1 MIGIGMTHVG
11 DQWGRGA
18 SIVGDGGRRLLS
30 RSRSVSRRQVATSVI
45 VEGVDLCICWAI
57 RLEILPSSCGSD
69 VQTWSRATA
78 LSKDIRE
85 SFLDGY
91 TVLGSER
98 NGLRYRYAARVAGR
112 DVVDLI
118 GEAFFFFFFFQDS
131 SQGAGSRHRSR
142 MTSFAEDRRES
153 FMNRNI
159 RLFVGGTKTGACS
172 VSDFAS

>member
-1 MIGIGMTHVG
+1 MIGIGMTYVG
-11 DQWGRGA
+11 DQWGWGW

-98 NGLRYRYAARVAGR
+98 NGLRYRYAARVAGK
-112 DVVDLI
+112 DMVDLI
-118 GEAFFFFFFFQDS
+118 GEAFFFFFQDS

-142 MTSFAEDRRES
+142 MTSFAEIRRES
-153 FMNRNI
+153 FMDKNI